1 MLVCGDGMV
10 IRQTLKP
17 LFTITGPSSRALGR
31 QKFSDIFLLIFSW
44 DLEWDSCCVQCPGKF
59 QNRERGIEFFRSRKI
74 IKLVFI

>member
-17 LFTITGPSSRALGR
+17 LFTITGPSSRALGK

-44 DLEWDSCCVQCPGKF
+44 ESGIHVVCNAPENSKT
-59 QNRERGIEFFRSRKI
+59 ERGGLNFVDPEK
-74 IKLVFI
+74 